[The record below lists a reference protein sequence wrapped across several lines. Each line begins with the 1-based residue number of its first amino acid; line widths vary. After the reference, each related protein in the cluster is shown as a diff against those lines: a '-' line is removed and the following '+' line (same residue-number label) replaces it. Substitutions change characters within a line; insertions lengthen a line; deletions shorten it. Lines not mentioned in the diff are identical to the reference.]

1 MNERKSCVLQNGGPA
16 PSAVCLHIVNVGPLV
31 AVRVVALDGA
41 QPVRPVEAAH
51 HVDALVDHR
60 DGRPGARRVHRRD
73 RLPLVRQRVVP
84 VINTSDCGGQ
94 LSAVSVVLVVILG
107 R

>member
-1 MNERKSCVLQNGGPA
+1 MKEKAVYYKTAAPHPA
-16 PSAVCLHIVNVGPLV
+16 RFVWHIVNVGPLV